1 MTYLYIALGL
11 FGVATFIMFNRN
23 ALVYVGRWILHRRY
37 AVSLSGVEN
46 LAPGQ
51 TYLILPN
58 HPAIIDPFV
67 LVTEMYKYQVVIRPL
82 IDESFFSNRLFKHI
96 FMMFNAV
103 RVPDFR
109 RINFRPILKVRPSLR
124 DSARRAKELG
134 ATVLST
140 LTAGG
145 NVLMYPSGHITSTG
159 KEEMSNRQLAHNII
173 SSLPKDVRV
182 IGVRI
187 RGLYGSMWSRV
198 GGRQA
203 PRFTLT
209 FVKAVLMWFG
219 TFFRRR
225 RKVTIHFE
233 NITEKLLSWAP
244 EGRQAFNGKLEKWYD
259 ADLAAAGFSS
269 EAAT

>member
-1 MTYLYIALGL
+1 MTCLIVILALLGVGL
-11 FGVATFIMFNRN
+11 FVMLNRN

-37 AVSLSGVEN
+37 AVTLSGVEN
-46 LAPGQ
+46 LESGK

-67 LVTEMYKYQVVIRPL
+67 LVTEMYKHKVVIRPL

-109 RINFRPILKVRPSLR
+109 KLNFRPILKVRPSLR
-124 DSARRAKELG
+124 DSVARAKQLG
-134 ATVLST
+134 STVLST
-140 LTAGG
+140 LQSGG
-145 NVLMYPSGHITSTG
+145 SVLMYPSGHITSTG
-159 KEEMSNRQLAHNII
+159 KEELSNRQLAHNII
-173 SSLPKDVRV
+173 SNLPKDVRV

-198 GGRQA
+198 GGRPA

-209 FVKAVLMWFG
+209 FVKAVLKWFV

-225 RKVTIHFE
+225 RQVTIHFE
-233 NITEKLLSWAP
+233 NITDRVRGWTDS
-244 EGRQAFNGKLEKWYD
+244 GRQKFNDLLEKWYD
-259 ADLAAAGFSS
+259 ADLAARGFMS
-269 EAAT
+269 EPAT